1 MWSITVKRSRK
12 LTICGVTLAV
22 VLAFINAPTKAIA
35 VESEPNPSEAE
46 AAMVVD
52 AQGDVLYEKNPDSL
66 WEGVYDRS
74 NTPKDGWG
82 GMPKDYSDE
91 SHPPQKK

>member
-1 MWSITVKRSRK
+1 MGLLEKFRRIMASDANYSK
-12 LTICGVTLAV
+12 CDEAGLAR
-22 VLAFINAPTKAIA
+22 
-35 VESEPNPSEAE
+35 
-46 AAMVVD
+46 
-52 AQGDVLYEKNPDSL
+52 GSL

>member
-1 MWSITVKRSRK
+1 MGLLEKFRRIMASDANYSKRDEA
-12 LTICGVTLAV
+12 GLAR
-22 VLAFINAPTKAIA
+22 
-35 VESEPNPSEAE
+35 
-46 AAMVVD
+46 
-52 AQGDVLYEKNPDSL
+52 GSL

-91 SHPPQKK
+91 SNPPQKK

>member
-1 MWSITVKRSRK
+1 MGLLEKFRRIIASDPNYNKRDEA
-12 LTICGVTLAV
+12 GLARG
-22 VLAFINAPTKAIA
+22 
-35 VESEPNPSEAE
+35 S
-46 AAMVVD
+46 M
-52 AQGDVLYEKNPDSL
+52 

-82 GMPKDYSDE
+82 GIPKDYADE

>member
-1 MWSITVKRSRK
+1 MASDANYSKRDEA
-12 LTICGVTLAV
+12 GLAR
-22 VLAFINAPTKAIA
+22 
-35 VESEPNPSEAE
+35 
-46 AAMVVD
+46 
-52 AQGDVLYEKNPDSL
+52 GSL

>member
-1 MWSITVKRSRK
+1 MGLLEKFRRIMASDANYSKRDEA
-12 LTICGVTLAV
+12 GLAR
-22 VLAFINAPTKAIA
+22 
-35 VESEPNPSEAE
+35 
-46 AAMVVD
+46 
-52 AQGDVLYEKNPDSL
+52 GSL

-74 NTPKDGWG
+74 NTLKDGWG

>member
-1 MWSITVKRSRK
+1 MGLLEKFRRIMASGANYSKRDEA
-12 LTICGVTLAV
+12 GLAR
-22 VLAFINAPTKAIA
+22 
-35 VESEPNPSEAE
+35 
-46 AAMVVD
+46 
-52 AQGDVLYEKNPDSL
+52 GSL

>member
-1 MWSITVKRSRK
+1 MGLLEKFRRIMASDANYSKRDEA
-12 LTICGVTLAV
+12 GLAR
-22 VLAFINAPTKAIA
+22 
-35 VESEPNPSEAE
+35 
-46 AAMVVD
+46 
-52 AQGDVLYEKNPDSL
+52 GSL
-66 WEGVYDRS
+66 WEGVRS

>member
-1 MWSITVKRSRK
+1 MGLLEKFRRIMASDANYSKRDEA
-12 LTICGVTLAV
+12 GLAR
-22 VLAFINAPTKAIA
+22 
-35 VESEPNPSEAE
+35 
-46 AAMVVD
+46 
-52 AQGDVLYEKNPDSL
+52 GSL

-82 GMPKDYSDE
+82 SMPKDYSDE

>member
-1 MWSITVKRSRK
+1 MGLLEKIRRIMASDANYSKRDEA
-12 LTICGVTLAV
+12 GLAR
-22 VLAFINAPTKAIA
+22 
-35 VESEPNPSEAE
+35 
-46 AAMVVD
+46 
-52 AQGDVLYEKNPDSL
+52 GSL